1 MSETTT
7 ATTTTTTTTTTATP
21 SIQNYIVYRTVASGT
36 EGVGYVV
43 NSILWD
49 GTSTFNPGAGLALA
63 LDADGAYP
71 IGSTYTAP
79 TATTTATTATAATT
93 GSAT

>member
-7 ATTTTTTTTTTATP
+7 ATTTTTTTPTTAS
-21 SIQNYIVYRTVASGT
+21 SIRNYIVYRTVASGA

-49 GTSTFNPGAGLALA
+49 GTSTFNPGTGLALA
-63 LDADGAYP
+63 LDADGAHP
-71 IGSTYTAP
+71 IGSTYTVP
-79 TATTTATTATAATT
+79 TATATTATTATT

>member
-1 MSETTT
+1 MT
-7 ATTTTTTTTTTATP
+7 
-21 SIQNYIVYRTVASGT
+21 NR
-36 EGVGYVV
+36 
-43 NSILWD
+43 ILWD
-49 GTSTFNPGAGLALA
+49 GTSTFNSGTGLALA

-79 TATTTATTATAATT
+79 TATATTTATT

>member
-7 ATTTTTTTTTTATP
+7 ATTATAS
-21 SIQNYIVYRTVASGT
+21 SIRNYIVYRTVASGA
-36 EGVGYVV
+36 EGVGYVL

-49 GTSTFNPGAGLALA
+49 GTSTFNPGTGLALA

-79 TATTTATTATAATT
+79 TATTTATAATAATT